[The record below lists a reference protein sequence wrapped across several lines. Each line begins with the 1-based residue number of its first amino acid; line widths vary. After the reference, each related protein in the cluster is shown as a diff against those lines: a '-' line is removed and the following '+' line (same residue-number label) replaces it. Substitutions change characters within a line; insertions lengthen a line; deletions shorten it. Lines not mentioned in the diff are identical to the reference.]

1 MDIKSQRGTMSFMS
15 KVIGLMQTQNP
26 FVRLVPAQR
35 SPDPMRPHFYTAASL
50 AESLDVSRRTVSRW
64 CAKGDLPPPVRIG
77 RSRFW
82 RVEDVHEALRAKG
95 ARP

>member
-1 MDIKSQRGTMSFMS
+1 MDIKSQRGTMSFML
-15 KVIGLMQTQNP
+15 KVIRLMQTQNP

-35 SPDPMRPHFYTAASL
+35 SPYPMRPHFYTAASL

-64 CAKGDLPPPVRIG
+64 CAKGDLPQPVRIG

>member
-1 MDIKSQRGTMSFMS
+1 MDIKSQRGTMSFML
-15 KVIGLMQTQNP
+15 KVIRLMQTQNP

-35 SPDPMRPHFYTAASL
+35 SPDPMRSLYYTASSL
-50 AESLDVSRRTVSRW
+50 SESLEVSRRTISRW
-64 CAKGDLPPPVRIG
+64 VAAGALPLPIRIG

>member
-1 MDIKSQRGTMSFMS
+1 MHSHYFTVGT
-15 KVIGLMQTQNP
+15 LC
-26 FVRLVPAQR
+26 
-35 SPDPMRPHFYTAASL
+35 DSL
-50 AESLDVSRRTVSRW
+50 EVSRRTISRW
-64 CAKGDLPPPVRIG
+64 VAKGDLPQPVRIG